1 MENKAN
7 GQAAKGQYHAQLKER
22 AQAVYK
28 AVIQIK
34 DEHDAV
40 DAIFEELKGVAL
52 ESWKNGIQAGR
63 RKASQK
69 PDQSTQHA

>member
-7 GQAAKGQYHAQLKER
+7 GQAAKGQYHANLRK
-22 AQAVYK
+22 QAETLRDFIAELSPEDTVE
-28 AVIQIK
+28 ALFQ
-34 DEHDAV
+34 
-40 DAIFEELKGVAL
+40 ELKGVAL